1 MKKTSKNSAN
11 TSTVAVNTKI
21 ISDTVPPAQYE
32 KHARSD
38 NFLDTLIGDKLGCQG
53 RFISGRRASETMR
66 SAAQRFACGAA
77 RSAMLSHFV
86 LYAA

>member
-1 MKKTSKNSAN
+1 MNQ
-11 TSTVAVNTKI
+11 
-21 ISDTVPPAQYE
+21 VPEPAAAQYE
-32 KHARSD
+32 KHAKPD

-66 SAAQRFACGAA
+66 GAAQRFVCGAA
-77 RSAMLSHFV
+77 RSAMFSQFV